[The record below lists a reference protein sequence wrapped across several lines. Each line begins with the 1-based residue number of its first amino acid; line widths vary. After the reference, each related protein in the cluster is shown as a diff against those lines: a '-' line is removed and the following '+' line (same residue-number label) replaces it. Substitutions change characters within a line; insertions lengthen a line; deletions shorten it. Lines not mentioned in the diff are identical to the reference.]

1 MILMHF
7 SLFESVESVKIRDE
21 RQKKCAAKSYKSN
34 HTAQLIHPVRSVCI
48 EVTLLA
54 IIRMRNALK
63 GLQPA
68 SDSKSALWIFLY
80 SGSILSLDLAVKPT
94 KSSPSTRS
102 QACTISKPVSHQ
114 VVIWASRLVQCS
126 CASSSLVWYLARP
139 PFTAR
144 TMGSDNHSRSPCH
157 GWCARESL
165 QESGSGRDPD
175 EDWCSSKQSKGV
187 MMCKI

>member
-7 SLFESVESVKIRDE
+7 SLFGSVESVKIITNSSCQICLHWSHSSCDHKDE
-21 RQKKCAAKSYKSN
+21 ECPQ
-34 HTAQLIHPVRSVCI
+34 RSSTC
-48 EVTLLA
+48 TK
-54 IIRMRNALK
+54 RHS
-63 GLQPA
+63 A

-126 CASSSLVWYLARP
+126 CASSSLVWYLDRP

-144 TMGSDNHSRSPCH
+144 TMGSDKSQQVTMPRMVRQRIFA
-157 GWCARESL
+157 GER
-165 QESGSGRDPD
+165 
-175 EDWCSSKQSKGV
+175 
-187 MMCKI
+187 